1 MNLEKYLNECY
12 PSDIQDVSEVEAIL
26 ASAIMVFENE
36 ADFEKSAWPYA
47 IPSASASPMLLSQST
62 TAMIVN
68 TLLRY
73 RGSFNS
79 KVSKSDFNSKK
90 NLFPIDGALKRCT
103 SGRVFFAIDFLL
115 SDVLT
120 ESSLAVRSGTF
131 GNQDIFTI
139 AWLAEL
145 VDADFAFEPDTA
157 SNAEARSKKMNL
169 LREKLKS
176 LIEGK
181 SKEWLSSKVALFT
194 PLNGVSEKHSFP
206 ILRLVQA
213 GRQLKAIPDYSE
225 FFTFFEKLLHEQLS
239 FSSIPDS
246 RFDPAELMFC
256 LEGML
261 LCGKN
266 SVDRTIFDRVLEVL
280 SLAQNNSAFWRPV
293 KPYLTTPQGM
303 ALFPVSVEVA
313 NSLMRSCAL
322 ADGEKI
328 HDTYASKS
336 IQLLRR
342 YWQWLRARAV
352 TKQSTKSEG
361 TYTGWHSEH
370 VNQNETIHLWE
381 TSQVADFLMS
391 YRNMLQQHVARTTL
405 VLSRVKEEFVKAEEW
420 RNLEALYEPVTS
432 LGSELAVYEG
442 IGQDFISNRGAN
454 ADENYSMLLYGPP
467 GTGKTTIAKSVAAA
481 LDYRMIT
488 ITVSDFLASGGA
500 QVEARAKDI
509 FIMLMAQPACVVL
522 FDEIDHFL
530 LDRDSERYS
539 KQDTV
544 FQFMTPGMLTK
555 LADLRQSES
564 VIFIVATNYEDRI
577 DPAIKRTGRI
587 DRRYLVLP
595 PDAIK
600 RLKIIEGL
608 LSKYNL
614 CDSAHFKDLDETIKQ
629 KLSDASLF
637 LGFSDIKAVVQTFSK
652 KNSQDFSA
660 LANILEDRARTISL
674 EAYQSRFISSVGKP
688 SLRETPMNEFLSLMA
703 LRAELK
709 SIPEVSGKNALNN
722 ALKVI
727 ESSIGADLV
736 SAEQIARCDSVGI
749 KPDFH
754 KKIADLF
761 IESREK

>member
-1 MNLEKYLNECY
+1 M
-12 PSDIQDVSEVEAIL
+12 QDVSEVEAVL

-36 ADFEKSAWPYA
+36 ARFDNSAWPYA
-47 IPSASASPMLLSQST
+47 IPSDAASETHLSQST

-79 KVSKSDFNSKK
+79 KTSKSDVNSKK
-90 NLFPIDGALKRCT
+90 NLFPIDGALERCV
-103 SGRVFFAIDFLL
+103 SGRVFSAIDLLL
-115 SDVLT
+115 SNVFT
-120 ESSLAVRSGTF
+120 EEQIAVRSGTF
-131 GNQDIFTI
+131 GNEDIFTI

-145 VDADFAFEPDTA
+145 VDADLAFEPDIA
-157 SNAEARSKKMNL
+157 SNVEARTQKINL
-169 LREKLKS
+169 LRDQLKS
-176 LIEGK
+176 LIEEK
-181 SKEWLSSKVALFT
+181 SRKWLSSKVALFA
-194 PLNGVSEKHSFP
+194 PSNGVSEKHSFP

-213 GRQLKAIPDYSE
+213 GRQLEAIPDYSE

-322 ADGEKI
+322 ADGGKI

-352 TKQSTKSEG
+352 TKPSTQSKG

-370 VNQNETIHLWE
+370 INQNETIHLWE

-420 RNLEALYEPVTS
+420 HTLEALYEPVTS
-432 LGSELAVYEG
+432 LGSKLAVYEG
-442 IGQDFISNRGAN
+442 IGQDFIINRGAN

-467 GTGKTTIAKSVAAA
+467 GTGKTTIARSVAAA
-481 LDYRMIT
+481 LDHRMIT

-564 VIFIVATNYEDRI
+564 LIFIVATNYEDRI

-595 PDAIK
+595 PDATK
-600 RLKIIEGL
+600 RLKIIESL
-608 LSKYNL
+608 LVKYNVCNL
-614 CDSAHFKDLDETIKQ
+614 SCFQDLDDEIKQ
-629 KLSDASLF
+629 NLSDASLF
-637 LGFSDIKAVVQTFSK
+637 LGFSDIKAVIQTFGK
-652 KNSQDFSA
+652 KASQDFVS
-660 LANILEDRARTISL
+660 LAKILEERARTISL
-674 EAYQSRFISSVGKP
+674 EAYQSRFIASVGKP

-727 ESSIGADLV
+727 ESSIGTDLIN
-736 SAEQIARCDSVGI
+736 AEQIARCDSVGI
-749 KPDFH
+749 KSDFH
-754 KKIADLF
+754 KKIVELF